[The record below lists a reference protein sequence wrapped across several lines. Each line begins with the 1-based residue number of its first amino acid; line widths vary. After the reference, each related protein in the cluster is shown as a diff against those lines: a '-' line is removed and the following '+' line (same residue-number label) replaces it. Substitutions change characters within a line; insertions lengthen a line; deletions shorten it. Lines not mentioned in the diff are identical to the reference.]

1 MKEIYDWVPWFRE
14 LGERIA
20 AGGEG
25 SLVDKAKTLAWKP
38 DGSESALLKYGD
50 HNVDPLSFLYT
61 LASQSKSRE
70 SRNRIYPS
78 ISNAFG
84 MNGMPNLD
92 LDDAFIFPTPPG
104 INTLFHSR
112 GSGDPELLWRLFRD
126 ALAGF
131 KSVKPN
137 DFETALKLR
146 NIATTKL
153 TQVLF
158 LVNPYEFLPIDDH
171 SKSLGFFESV
181 PKHISLEQYDSWV
194 RQIRDAFPGCQPY
207 EANLFAYMTS
217 SKMLSVHAD
226 RCFQVSTNAYDDKTD
241 HWKEFESNNH
251 VYTGGPG
258 RNRKYPLAE
267 AEPGNV
273 ILVRFGRQE
282 GRGIGVVYRNDYGE
296 EYNEA
301 DRLHVLWVNKTHA
314 ALPEKTPVMGFSLAG
329 GTVDV
334 FRKTNEY
341 APTFELLDRL
351 NVKESLEADAV
362 VADDA
367 AVADAPFNQILYGPP
382 GTGKT
387 WRTRDLSLEIVGVAA
402 GDEEV
407 KRETFRRLRFDLK
420 EGTGQIAMVTF
431 HQNFAY
437 EDFVEGIRP
446 VLDEDGTLAYE
457 MHAGIFKRL
466 VQAAEK
472 RRDKRFVLIIDE
484 INRGNIAKIFG
495 ELITLIEGSRRVG
508 QTDETHVTLPYS
520 GDSFG
525 IPDNLYVIGTMNTAD
540 RSIQL
545 LDTALRRR
553 FTFVE
558 MMPDP
563 EHEGICR
570 DVDGIDCTKLLKAV
584 NQRIAVLLD
593 REHQIGHTY
602 LLDVDTI
609 DKLSETMRNRI
620 FPLLQEYFFD
630 DWTKIWAVLGRN
642 AFIRTRKA
650 ENLTLDPESPDESKE
665 IYERLPDS
673 DPAWEEPEQYR
684 RIYIGGA
691 TGETEVR

>member
-25 SLVDKAKTLAWKP
+25 HLVDKAKMLAWKP

-50 HNVDPLSFLYT
+50 HNVDPLSFFYT

-84 MNGMPNLD
+84 MTGMPNLD

-104 INTLFHSR
+104 INTLFHS
-112 GSGDPELLWRLFRD
+112 GGTGDPELLWRLFRD
-126 ALAGF
+126 SVSGF
-131 KSVKPN
+131 ESVNPI
-137 DFETALKLR
+137 DFEAALKLR
-146 NIATTKL
+146 KIATRKL

-158 LVNPYEFLPIDDH
+158 LVNPHEFLPIDDH
-171 SKSLGFFESV
+171 SKSLGFFGSI
-181 PKHISLEQYDSWV
+181 PKHMSLEQYESLV
-194 RQIRDAFPGCQPY
+194 RQIRKAFPGCQPY

-217 SKMLSVHAD
+217 SNMLSVHAG
-226 RCFQVSTNAYDDKTD
+226 RCFQISTNAYDDKTD
-241 HWKEFESNNH
+241 HWKEFEPNNH

-258 RNRKYPLAE
+258 RDRKYPLAE
-267 AEPGNV
+267 AEPGSV

-282 GRGIGVVYRNDYGE
+282 GRGIGVVYRNDYRE
-296 EYNEA
+296 EFNEA

-314 ALPEKTPVMGFSLAG
+314 ALPEKTPVMGFSFAG

-341 APTFELLDRL
+341 APTFELLVRL
-351 NVKESLEADAV
+351 NVEETLETDAF
-362 VADDA
+362 
-367 AVADAPFNQILYGPP
+367 VADAAARADTPFIQILYGPP

-407 KRETFRRLRFDLK
+407 NRETFRRLRFDPK
-420 EGTGQIAMVTF
+420 DGTGQIAMVTF

-446 VLDEDGTLAYE
+446 VLDEDGTLAYA

-484 INRGNIAKIFG
+484 INRGNIARIFG

-508 QTDETHVTLPYS
+508 QADETHVTP
-520 GDSFG
+520 
-525 IPDNLYVIGTMNTAD
+525 A
-540 RSIQL
+540 L
-545 LDTALRRR
+545 LGRHLRRS
-553 FTFVE
+553 
-558 MMPDP
+558 
-563 EHEGICR
+563 G
-570 DVDGIDCTKLLKAV
+570 
-584 NQRIAVLLD
+584 
-593 REHQIGHTY
+593 
-602 LLDVDTI
+602 
-609 DKLSETMRNRI
+609 
-620 FPLLQEYFFD
+620 
-630 DWTKIWAVLGRN
+630 
-642 AFIRTRKA
+642 
-650 ENLTLDPESPDESKE
+650 
-665 IYERLPDS
+665 
-673 DPAWEEPEQYR
+673 
-684 RIYIGGA
+684 
-691 TGETEVR
+691 

>member
-1 MKEIYDWVPWFRE
+1 MKEIYDWVSWFRE

-20 AGGEG
+20 SGGEG
-25 SLVDKAKTLAWKP
+25 SLVDKAKALAWKP
-38 DGSESALLKYGD
+38 DGSESSLLKYGD
-50 HNVDPLSFLYT
+50 RNVDPLSFFYT

-84 MNGMPNLD
+84 MTGMPNLD

-104 INTLFHSR
+104 INTLFHS
-112 GSGDPELLWRLFRD
+112 GGKGDPELLWRLFRN
-126 ALAGF
+126 AVLGF
-131 KSVKPN
+131 GSISPI

-146 NIATTKL
+146 NIATRKL

-171 SKSLGFFESV
+171 SKSLGFFDSI
-181 PKHISLEQYDSWV
+181 PKHMSLEQYESLV
-194 RQIRDAFPGCQPY
+194 RQIRQAFRGCQLY

-217 SKMLSVHAD
+217 SKMLSVHAS
-226 RCFQVSTNAYDDKTD
+226 RCFQISTNAYDDKTD

-251 VYTGGPG
+251 MYTGGPG
-258 RNRKYPLAE
+258 RVKKYRLAE
-267 AEPGNV
+267 AEPGSV
-273 ILVRFGRQE
+273 ILVRFGQQE
-282 GRGIGVVYRNDYGE
+282 GRGIGVVYRNDYKE
-296 EYNEA
+296 EYDEA
-301 DRLHVLWVNKTHA
+301 DRLHVLWVNKTRA
-314 ALPEKTPVMGFSLAG
+314 ALPGKTPRTGFSLAE

-334 FRKTNEY
+334 FRRTNEY
-341 APTFELLDRL
+341 DPTFELLDRL
-351 NVKESLEADAV
+351 NVEESSEPDAF
-362 VADDA
+362 VADGA
-367 AVADAPFNQILYGPP
+367 ARTDAPFNQILYGPP

-402 GDEEV
+402 EDDEV
-407 KRETFRRLRFDLK
+407 NREIFRRLRFEPK
-420 EGTGQIAMVTF
+420 GGTGQIAMVTF

-446 VLDEDGTLAYE
+446 VLDSDGTLAYE
-457 MHAGIFKRL
+457 MRAGIFKRL
-466 VQAAEK
+466 VQAAKE
-472 RRDKRFVLIIDE
+472 RDNERFVLIIDE

-495 ELITLIEGSRRVG
+495 ELITLLEESRRIG
-508 QTDETHVTLPYS
+508 QADETHVTLPYS

-525 IPDNLYVIGTMNTAD
+525 IPNNLYVIGTMNTAD

-563 EHEGICR
+563 EHEDICR
-570 DVDGIDCTKLLKAV
+570 DIDGIDCTKLLKAV
-584 NQRIAVLLD
+584 NERIAVLLD

-609 DKLSETMRNRI
+609 ETLSETMRNRI

-642 AFIRTRKA
+642 AFIRTRKV
-650 ENLTLDPESPDESKE
+650 ENLTLDPESLDESKD
-665 IYERLPDS
+665 IYERLSAD
-673 DPAWEEPEQYR
+673 DPAWEEAAQYR
-684 RIYIGGA
+684 KIYIGG
-691 TGETEVR
+691 GGG

>member
-1 MKEIYDWVPWFRE
+1 M
-14 LGERIA
+14 
-20 AGGEG
+20 
-25 SLVDKAKTLAWKP
+25 VDKAKALAWKP

-50 HNVDPLSFLYT
+50 HNVDPLSFFYT

-78 ISNAFG
+78 ICDAFG
-84 MNGMPNLD
+84 MTGMPNLD
-92 LDDAFIFPTPPG
+92 SDDAFTFPTPPG

-112 GSGDPELLWRLFRD
+112 GGGDPELLWRLFRD

-131 KSVKPN
+131 ESVNPI
-137 DFETALKLR
+137 DFEAALKLR
-146 NIATTKL
+146 KIATRKL

-171 SKSLGFFESV
+171 SKSLGFFDSI
-181 PKHISLEQYDSWV
+181 PKHMSLEQYESLV
-194 RQIRDAFPGCQPY
+194 RQIRKAFPGCQPY

-217 SKMLSVHAD
+217 SKMLSVHSD
-226 RCFQVSTNAYDDKTD
+226 RCFQVSTNAYNDKTD
-241 HWKEFESNNH
+241 HWKEFEPNNH

-258 RNRKYPLAE
+258 RDRKYPLAE
-267 AEPGNV
+267 AEPGSV
-273 ILVRFGRQE
+273 ILVRFGRKE
-282 GRGIGVVYRNDYGE
+282 GRGIGVVYRNDYRE

-301 DRLHVLWVNKTHA
+301 DRLHVLWVNRTHA
-314 ALPEKTPVMGFSLAG
+314 ALPEMTPVMGFSLAG
-329 GTVDV
+329 GTIDV
-334 FRKTNEY
+334 FRQTNEY

-351 NVKESLEADAV
+351 NVEESSEPDAF
-362 VADDA
+362 VADGA
-367 AVADAPFNQILYGPP
+367 ARADAPFNQILYGPP

-402 GDEEV
+402 GDAELN
-407 KRETFRRLRFDLK
+407 RETFRKLRFDPK
-420 EGTGQIAMVTF
+420 DGTGQIAMVTF

-472 RRDKRFVLIIDE
+472 RQDQRFVLIIDE

-508 QTDETHVTLPYS
+508 QADETHVTLPYS
-520 GDSFG
+520 GNSFG

-570 DVDGIDCTKLLKAV
+570 DVDGIDCTKLLKAM
-584 NQRIAVLLD
+584 NQRIGALLD

-602 LLDVDTI
+602 LLGVDTI
-609 DKLSETMRNRI
+609 EKLSETMRNRI

-630 DWTKIWAVLGRN
+630 DWTKIWAVLGRIS
-642 AFIRTRKA
+642 FIRTRKVA
-650 ENLTLDPESPDESKE
+650 NLTLDPEAPDESKD
-665 IYERLPDS
+665 IHERLPDGDS
-673 DPAWEEPEQYR
+673 AWEEPEQYR
-684 RIYIGGA
+684 RIYIVGA
-691 TGETEVR
+691 TGETEER